1 MTTAPAPAD
10 LAGLIDHTALKPDTD
25 EATVRRVISE
35 AVTHRMAAV
44 CINPKWVELTAA
56 ELAGTGVKTC
66 TVVGF
71 PLGATTTAQKVAEA
85 AEAVEAGAEEVDMVI
100 DIADAN
106 AGAYEAV
113 TAQISA
119 VAAAAHAGG
128 AILKVILET
137 ALLSAAAKELAC
149 RAAEEA
155 GADFVKTSTGFGG
168 GGATTDDIALM
179 HSLVGGRL
187 GIKASGGVR
196 TYQDAVA
203 MVTAGATRIGA
214 SSSLDIVEASNDDA
228 SGSSSPGA
236 Y

>member
-1 MTTAPAPAD
+1 MMSASTAPTPAE

-35 AVTHRMAAV
+35 ALEHGFAAV
-44 CINPKWVELTAA
+44 CINPRWVALTAEA
-56 ELAGTGVKTC
+56 LAGSSVKTC

-71 PLGATTTAQKVAEA
+71 PLGASTTAAKVAETQD
-85 AEAVEAGAEEVDMVI
+85 AVQQGAQEVDMVV

-106 AGAYEAV
+106 AGRADAV
-113 TAQISA
+113 QAQIA
-119 VAAAAHAGG
+119 ALAAAAHAGG

-137 ALLSAAAKELAC
+137 SLLTQEAKELVC
-149 RAAEEA
+149 RAAEAA

-168 GGATTDDIALM
+168 GGATVEDIALM

-196 TYQDAVA
+196 SFEDAVA
-203 MVTAGATRIGA
+203 MVNAGATRIGA
-214 SSSLDIVEASNDDA
+214 SASVDIVEGSKND
-228 SGSSSPGA
+228 GA
-236 Y
+236 RGGY

>member
-1 MTTAPAPAD
+1 MTTAPTPAE

-35 AVTHRMAAV
+35 AVTHHFAAV

-56 ELAGTGVKTC
+56 ELAGTSVKTC

-71 PLGATTTAQKVAEA
+71 PQGATTTAQKVAEA
-85 AEAVEAGAEEVDMVI
+85 TEAVESGADEIDMVI

-106 AGAYEAV
+106 AGAHQAV

-137 ALLSAAAKELAC
+137 TLLSDAAKELVC
-149 RAAEEA
+149 RASEEA
-155 GADFVKTSTGFGG
+155 GADFVKTSTGFAG
-168 GGATTDDIALM
+168 GGATVADIELM

-196 TYQDAVA
+196 TYQDALA

-214 SSSLDIVEASNDDA
+214 SSSLDIVEPSHD
-228 SGSSSPGA
+228 GSAADSAPGN

>member
-1 MTTAPAPAD
+1 MTTAPAPAE
-10 LAGLIDHTALKPDTD
+10 LAGIIDHTVLKPDTD
-25 EATVRRVISE
+25 EATVRRVIGE
-35 AVTHRMAAV
+35 AITHHMAAV

-56 ELAGTGVKTC
+56 QLAGTGVKTC

-85 AEAVEAGAEEVDMVI
+85 AEAVGAGADEVDMVV

-106 AGAYEAV
+106 AGRAD
-113 TAQISA
+113 A
-119 VAAAAHAGG
+119 VAAQIAEVAAAVHAAG
-128 AILKVILET
+128 AVLKVILET
-137 ALLSAAAKELAC
+137 ALLSREAKELVC
-149 RAAEEA
+149 RAADES

-168 GGATTDDIALM
+168 GGATAADIELM

-196 TYQDAVA
+196 TYQDAVDLVA
-203 MVTAGATRIGA
+203 AGATRLGA
-214 SSSLDIVEASNDDA
+214 SSSLDILDPDNRGASA
-228 SGSSSPGA
+228 SSQSGS